1 MCCPLD
7 GLKTYTLMQSRAML
21 AVILFNFLTAAVSN
35 VSTTSS
41 VMTKSYW
48 AGVKNL
54 QNQASGVKRLRKVAS

>member
-1 MCCPLD
+1 
-7 GLKTYTLMQSRAML
+7 MQSRAML

-41 VMTKSYW
+41 VMAKSYW